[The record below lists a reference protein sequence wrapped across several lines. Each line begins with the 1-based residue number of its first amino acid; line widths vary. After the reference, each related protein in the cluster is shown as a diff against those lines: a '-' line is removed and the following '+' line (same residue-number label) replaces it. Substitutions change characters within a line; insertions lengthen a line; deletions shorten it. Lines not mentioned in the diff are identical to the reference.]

1 MAVKNIAKGDR
12 VVWMIVLILMMI
24 SLVAISGS
32 TSQLL
37 GTEASSRAEL
47 LWKHAVICAGGFLL
61 ILICFLIPKS
71 WFEKLSKCGFPL
83 SFLLLAILLG
93 GGKVH
98 IGNFFK
104 VQEINGAVRSISL
117 FGVQLH
123 VFEIVKVAMVMY
135 LAWASKAW
143 HNNAF
148 RLSKKIASFTVKVK
162 DKEGEAV
169 EKQPLEWIG
178 KRFWEFFF
186 YILVPVGA
194 VVAMIIPKGSS
205 SSAIFIAVVMMATLL
220 VGGIKFRYVLAIA
233 LAAGTLVAAMF
244 GIYKAS
250 DGEHCKR
257 VGTAI
262 SRMGNKPTPDSLFI
276 ARETYGKESSQY
288 KKILQKIQQPYA
300 AQIAIHEG
308 GLFQRGFGG
317 STQKYVVPVM
327 YGDFMFSFI
336 LEETGF
342 LGGIVI
348 IVLYLSLVARGTI
361 IVKNCDDPFDQAA
374 VAGLILLIVGQ
385 AFMHIFINLGIGP
398 LSGQTLPLI
407 SHGSTAFLCF
417 SIAFGIILSI
427 SSKCWKEREAEER
440 EADIEN
446 NRISPE
452 DISTDTGDF

>member
-1 MAVKNIAKGDR
+1 MAVKNITKGDK
-12 VVWMIVLILMMI
+12 VVWMIVLILTMI

-37 GTEASSRAEL
+37 GAEASSRAQL

-61 ILICFLIPKS
+61 ILCCFLIPKS
-71 WFEKLSKCGFPL
+71 WFEKLSKCGFIV
-83 SFLLLAILLG
+83 SFILLG
-93 GGKVH
+93 VLLTGFKGD
-98 IGNFFK
+98 NFG
-104 VQEINGAVRSISL
+104 VGDINGAVRSINI
-117 FGVQLH
+117 FGLQLH

-143 HNNAF
+143 YNDSF
-148 RLSKKIASFTVKVK
+148 SLSKKIASFTVKVK
-162 DKEGEAV
+162 DKEGQVRETEPFAWV
-169 EKQPLEWIG
+169 G

-186 YILVPVGA
+186 YILLPVGA

-205 SSAIFIAVVMMATLL
+205 SSAMFIGVVMLATLA
-220 VGGIKFRYVLAIA
+220 VGGVKLKHIFAIMLLGLSIVGGA
-233 LAAGTLVAAMF
+233 F
-244 GIYKAS
+244 GLYKVS
-250 DGEHCKR
+250 DGKLCHR

-262 SRMGNKPTPDSLFI
+262 SRMGEKPTVDDLFK

-308 GLFQRGFGG
+308 GLLKRGFGG

-342 LGGIVI
+342 LGGVAI
-348 IVLYLSLVARGTI
+348 ILLYLSLVARGMI
-361 IVKNCDDPFDQAA
+361 IVKNCDDLFDQTA

-417 SIAFGIILSI
+417 SIAFGIILAI
-427 SSKCWKEREAEER
+427 SSNCWREREAEER
-440 EADIEN
+440 EADIEH

>member
-1 MAVKNIAKGDR
+1 MALNKITKGDK
-12 VVWMIVLILMMI
+12 VVWMIVLILTMI

-37 GTEASSRAEL
+37 GAEASSRAEL
-47 LWKHAVICAGGFLL
+47 LWKHAGVCAIGFLF
-61 ILICFLIPKS
+61 ILACFLIPKN

-83 SFLLLAILLG
+83 SFILLAILLG
-93 GGKVH
+93 GEKVH
-98 IGNFFK
+98 IGTFFQ
-104 VQEINGAVRSISL
+104 VQELNGAVRDIKI
-117 FGVQLH
+117 FGFQFH
-123 VFEIVKVAMVMY
+123 VFEVVKVAMVMY

-143 HNNAF
+143 YNNSF
-148 RLSKKIASFTVKVK
+148 RLSKKIASFTIKVK
-162 DKEGEAV
+162 GKEGEMV
-169 EKQPLEWIG
+169 ETQPLSWVG

-205 SSAIFIAVVMMATLL
+205 SSAMFIGVVMLATLA
-220 VGGIKFRYVLAIA
+220 VGGVKLKHI
-233 LAAGTLVAAMF
+233 F
-244 GIYKAS
+244 GILLLGASIVGGALGLYKVS
-250 DGEHCKR
+250 DGELCKR
-257 VGTAI
+257 VATAI
-262 SRMGNKPTPDSLFI
+262 SRMGDKPTPDSLFT
-276 ARETYGKESSQY
+276 AKAEFGKESKEY
-288 KKILQKIQQPYA
+288 KQTLRKIQQPYA

-308 GLFQRGFGG
+308 GLFRKGFGG

-327 YGDFMFSFI
+327 YGDFMYSFI

-342 LGGIVI
+342 LGGVI
-348 IVLYLSLVARGTI
+348 IIMLYLSLVARGTI
-361 IVKNCDDPFDQAA
+361 IVNNCDDPFDQAA

-407 SHGSTAFLCF
+407 SHGSSAFLCF

-427 SSKCWKEREAEER
+427 SSNNWKDREAAER

-446 NRISPE
+446 NRITPD

>member
-1 MAVKNIAKGDR
+1 MAVKNITKGDK
-12 VVWMIVLILMMI
+12 VVWMIVLILTMI

-37 GTEASSRAEL
+37 GPEASSRAEL
-47 LWKHAVICAGGFLL
+47 LWKHAVICAVGFLL
-61 ILICFLIPKS
+61 ILACFLIPKK
-71 WFEKLSKCGFPL
+71 WFETLSKCGFIV
-83 SFLLLAILLG
+83 SFVLLAILLG
-93 GGKVH
+93 GEKVQ
-98 IGNFFK
+98 IENFFK
-104 VQEINGAVRSISL
+104 VENINGAVRSIKI
-117 FGVQLH
+117 FGFQLH

-143 HNNAF
+143 HNDSF

-162 DKEGEAV
+162 DKEGQVRETEPFAWV
-169 EKQPLEWIG
+169 G

-205 SSAIFIAVVMMATLL
+205 SSAMFIGVVMLAT
-220 VGGIKFRYVLAIA
+220 
-233 LAAGTLVAAMF
+233 LAAGGVKLKHIFAIMLLGLSIVGGAF
-244 GIYKAS
+244 GLYKIS
-250 DGEHCKR
+250 DGKLCHR

-262 SRMGNKPTPDSLFI
+262 SRMGEKPTVDDLFKARDTFGKDSP
-276 ARETYGKESSQY
+276 QY
-288 KKILQKIQQPYA
+288 KKILRKIQQPYA

-308 GLFQRGFGG
+308 GLLKRGFGG

-327 YGDFMFSFI
+327 YGDFMYSFI

-342 LGGIVI
+342 LGGVAI
-348 IVLYLSLVARGTI
+348 IILYLSLVARGMI
-361 IVKNCDDPFDQAA
+361 IVKNCDDLFDQTA

-417 SIAFGIILSI
+417 SIAFGIILAI
-427 SSKCWKEREAEER
+427 SSNCWREREAEER
-440 EADIEN
+440 EADIEH

>member
-1 MAVKNIAKGDR
+1 MALNKITKGDK
-12 VVWMIVLILMMI
+12 VVWMIVLILTMI

-37 GTEASSRAEL
+37 GAEASSRAQL
-47 LWKHAVICAGGFLL
+47 LWKHALVCAAGFIL
-61 ILICFLIPKS
+61 ILACFLIPKN

-83 SFLLLAILLG
+83 SFILLAILLG
-93 GGKVH
+93 GEKVH
-98 IGNFFK
+98 IGTFFQ
-104 VQEINGAVRSISL
+104 VQELNGAVRDIKI
-117 FGVQLH
+117 FGFQLH
-123 VFEIVKVAMVMY
+123 VFEVVKVAMVMY

-143 HNNAF
+143 HNNSF

-169 EKQPLEWIG
+169 EKQPFGWVG

-205 SSAIFIAVVMMATLL
+205 SSAMFIGVVMLATLA
-220 VGGIKFRYVLAIA
+220 VGGVKLKHI
-233 LAAGTLVAAMF
+233 F
-244 GIYKAS
+244 GILLLGVTIVGGAFGLYKVS
-250 DGEHCKR
+250 NGKHCKR

-262 SRMGNKPTPDSLFI
+262 SRMGEKPTVDSLFI
-276 ARETYGKESSQY
+276 AKDTYGKESKEY

-308 GLFQRGFGG
+308 GLFRRGFGG

-342 LGGIVI
+342 LGGII
-348 IVLYLSLVARGTI
+348 IIALYLSLVARGTI
-361 IVKNCDDPFDQAA
+361 IVKNCDDLFDQAA

-417 SIAFGIILSI
+417 SIAFGIILAI
-427 SSKCWKEREAEER
+427 SSNCWQEREAEER
-440 EADIEN
+440 EADIEH

-452 DISTDTGDF
+452 EISTDTGDF